1 MLRIDAGPLGI
12 YSLVAVLAKHV
23 QSPVLDPLQKQ
34 AHATQ
39 INAPS
44 LPSSSPVTL

>member
-1 MLRIDAGPLGI
+1 MLRINAGPLGI

-23 QSPVLDPLQKQ
+23 QGPVLDPLQKQ

-39 INAPS
+39 K
-44 LPSSSPVTL
+44 